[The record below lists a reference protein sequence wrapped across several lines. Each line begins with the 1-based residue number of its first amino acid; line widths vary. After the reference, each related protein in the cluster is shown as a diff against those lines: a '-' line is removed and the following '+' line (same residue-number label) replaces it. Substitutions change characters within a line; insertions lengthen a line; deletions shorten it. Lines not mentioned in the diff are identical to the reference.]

1 MRQASDAETK
11 TFLDSIRE
19 AARINLRPTPLGKR
33 RSYIPEYSCKDEENM
48 TMAITISYLNSL
60 RRQKRLRKI
69 KNISSNSCKIP
80 YRLES
85 NGLE

>member
-33 RSYIPEYSCKDEENM
+33 RSYIPEHSWDL
-48 TMAITISYLNSL
+48 ILQ
-60 RRQKRLRKI
+60 RRREHDNGNHDILPEFTKKT
-69 KNISSNSCKIP
+69 KK
-80 YRLES
+80 
-85 NGLE
+85 GLEK